1 MVLGRCSNDLPPC
14 SCSETMGELPR
25 ISMMP
30 AARLPRELL
39 RTPFGRSS
47 RRRECPHRAA
57 PIGPADPEGECPYRR
72 VLWAT
77 TAGPGRSPN
86 FLVTPAPQRG
96 GGGRVEHT
104 PL

>member
-25 ISMMP
+25 IGMMP

-72 VLWAT
+72 GLWAT
-77 TAGPGRSPN
+77 TAGRGGSSNGPRP
-86 FLVTPAPQRG
+86 PQG
-96 GGGRVEHT
+96 GGGGGKGQA
-104 PL
+104 PW